1 MNNCQENS
9 SDKHKLVGTES
20 AAVRQA
26 VGALVVIF
34 FTGFVLSLCFAFP
47 ILRSSDFGELGRTEK
62 VVFVQ
67 TGKLNPN
74 VASASELA
82 ELPSLGPAKARAIV
96 GYCQSQAG
104 NGKAFKNADDLENVK
119 GIGSKT
125 VEKIKPWLEFN

>member
-1 MNNCQENS
+1 MNNYQENS
-9 SDKHKLVGTES
+9 NDKHKQ
-20 AAVRQA
+20 AA
-26 VGALVVIF
+26 GPLIVIF
-34 FTGFVLSLCFAFP
+34 FTGLVLSLCFAFP
-47 ILRSSDFGELGRTEK
+47 ILRSSDFSELSQAEK

-96 GYCQSQAG
+96 EYRQSRAG
-104 NGKAFKNADDLENVK
+104 SENAFKNADDLEKVK

-125 VEKIKPWLEFN
+125 VEKIKPWLEFD